1 MKKLTVHKLTAT
13 AAIAAIYAALTV
25 ALGFMS
31 YGGVQFRVSEAMCIL
46 PFFFPQTTWGL
57 FAGCILAN
65 IFSPTGMA
73 DMIFGS
79 LASLIACLLIALI
92 GKRCRR
98 SGWGGQIAAC
108 LMPVVVNAVIIGALI
123 AWFSSGEGE
132 SFAALFFM
140 NALSVGFG
148 EAVVMFV
155 LGLPLMRILPEKS
168 YFRRFGEI
176 FKS

>member
-13 AAIAAIYAALTV
+13 AAIAAVYAVLTV

-31 YGGVQFRVSEAMCIL
+31 YGSVQFRISEAMCIL

-57 FAGCILAN
+57 FIGCILAN
-65 IFSPTGMA
+65 MFSPSGMA

-79 LASLIACLLIALI
+79 LASLIACLLIGFI
-92 GKRCRR
+92 GRKCRH
-98 SGWGGQIAAC
+98 SGWGGEIAAC

-123 AWFSSGEGE
+123 AYFTAGEGGG
-132 SFAALFFM
+132 SFVPLFFA
-140 NALSVGFG
+140 NAASVGFG

-155 LGLPLMRILPEKS
+155 LGLPLMRILPGKK
-168 YFRRFGEI
+168 YFERLGEV
-176 FKS
+176 FK